1 MSYEAMTKEIS
12 TLTYEEQVN
21 LLSVLVDAIKSHIPG
36 KKTKTVESMEKKK
49 DFSDMYPKG
58 YFDLF
63 GSINDPTFV
72 EPEELPWELEAN
84 KEFF

>member
-36 KKTKTVESMEKKK
+36 KKAKPVESVEKKK
-49 DFSDMYPKG
+49 DFSDTYPKG
-58 YFDLF
+58 YFNLF
-63 GSINDPTFV
+63 GSDPTYPD
-72 EPEELPWELEAN
+72 EPKDLSWDLEAE

>member
-36 KKTKTVESMEKKK
+36 KKTKPAEKKK
-49 DFSDMYPKG
+49 DFSDTYPKE
-58 YFDLF
+58 FFTLF
-63 GSINDPTFV
+63 GSLDDPTFK
-72 EPEELPWELEAN
+72 EPEEIPMELDSEVN
-84 KEFF
+84 FK

>member
-21 LLSVLVDAIKSHIPG
+21 LLSVLVDAIKSHISG
-36 KKTKTVESMEKKK
+36 KKTKTVEKKK
-49 DFSDMYPKG
+49 DFSDTYPKG